1 MFKLTRAIYYE
12 SFVDGTFQSE
22 VTVDFDS
29 RDELNPDQNLESF
42 QFSITAEGWSKKTA
56 QNAAFNQLMEHI
68 HEYVTISLTNR
79 AH

>member
-29 RDELNPDQNLESF
+29 SDESNPHRNLESF
-42 QFSITAEGWSKKTA
+42 QFSIQANGGSKKSA
-56 QNAAFNQLMEHI
+56 QNAAFSQLMEKI
-68 HEYVTISLTNR
+68 HEYVTNR
-79 AH
+79 ARTEF